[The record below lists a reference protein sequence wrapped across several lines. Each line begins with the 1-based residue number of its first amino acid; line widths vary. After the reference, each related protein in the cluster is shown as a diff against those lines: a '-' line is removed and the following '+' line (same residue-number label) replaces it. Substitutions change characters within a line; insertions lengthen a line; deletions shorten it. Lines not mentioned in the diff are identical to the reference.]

1 MNFGT
6 DYTDY
11 QRTLVYDKEHG
22 NAAQQADA
30 SARPTPAR

>member
-22 NAAQQADA
+22 NAAQQGGRL
-30 SARPTPAR
+30 SKTNTP